1 VIIDP
6 VMAFLGPTVNAH
18 RDQDIRRA
26 LHPLSV
32 MADETG
38 AAVVIVRHLN
48 KAVGGSPL
56 HRGGG
61 SIGII
66 GAARSGLLVGLDP
79 DDSDRCILAGTE
91 NGAGL
96 IHWIGESAY
105 TAEDLLGNRADDG
118 NGNAISEAV
127 EVLAT
132 ILADGPKPSN
142 HVKHE
147 ATEAGVALATLRR
160 AKARLQVR
168 AVKDSFAG
176 CWSWCLPHQVPERG
190 EGAQAPA

>member
-1 VIIDP
+1 
-6 VMAFLGPTVNAH
+6 
-18 RDQDIRRA
+18 
-26 LHPLSV
+26 

-79 DDSDRCILAGTE
+79 DDSDRCILAGTKSNLGRLPLSLAYRIEAAE